1 MGGTEA
7 IILTIITASTP
18 LLLAAIGE
26 LVTERSGVLNLGVEG
41 MMVMGAVCGFGAA
54 YTTGSPYIGILAG
67 IAGGVVMAFM
77 FAVMTQ
83 TLATNQVATGLALT
97 LLGLGLSGLIGE
109 SFVGLPGTKLE
120 QISIP
125 FLSTIPFI
133 GPILFGQDILVY
145 ISIAL
150 IFATTYVLFKTRVGL
165 IIRSV
170 GDNHNSAHA
179 LGYNVIAV
187 RYACILFGGACSGL
201 AGAYLSL
208 AYTPQWIENMTAG
221 RGWIAL
227 ALVVFSTW
235 LPKRLAIGAYLFG
248 AVWIMG
254 LYVQAQGFGIP
265 SQFLSSL
272 PYLVTIIALVIISGN
287 KTLTRVNTPACIGQ
301 TFVPDR

>member
-1 MGGTEA
+1 MGATEA

-18 LLLAAIGE
+18 LLLASIGE

-41 MMVMGAVCGFGAA
+41 MMVMGAVCGFAAA
-54 YTTGSPYIGILAG
+54 YTTGSPYIGIFAG
-67 IAGGVVMAFM
+67 IAGGMSMALI
-77 FAVMTQ
+77 FAFMTQ

-109 SFVGLPGTKLE
+109 SFVGLPGVKLE
-120 QISIP
+120 QLSIP
-125 FLSTIPFI
+125 LLTAIPFV

-145 ISIAL
+145 VSIAL

-254 LYVQAQGFGIP
+254 LYVQALGFGIP

-301 TFVPDR
+301 AFVPDR